1 MGKLYAHDH
10 QTETIMVVANI
21 RYLKFFLQGSS
32 MTQEQAL
39 EFIRHNPIA
48 LGLPTDKTRL
58 ARVASHFM
66 RTEAMAQL
74 LDQVDCPVDLEIA
87 EIYCPKPIAP

>member
-1 MGKLYAHDH
+1 
-10 QTETIMVVANI
+10 
-21 RYLKFFLQGSS
+21 

-39 EFIRHNPIA
+39 EFIRNNA
-48 LGLPTDKTRL
+48 VVLGLPTDETRL
-58 ARVASHFM
+58 SRVASHFM

-87 EIYCPKPIAP
+87 EIYCPKQIAP

>member
-1 MGKLYAHDH
+1 
-10 QTETIMVVANI
+10 
-21 RYLKFFLQGSS
+21 

-39 EFIRHNPIA
+39 EFIRNNAVI

-58 ARVASHFM
+58 TRVASHLI

-74 LDQVDCPVDLEIA
+74 LDQVDCPADLEIA
-87 EIYCPKPIAP
+87 EIYCPKQIAP

>member
-1 MGKLYAHDH
+1 
-10 QTETIMVVANI
+10 
-21 RYLKFFLQGSS
+21 

-39 EFIRHNPIA
+39 EFIRNNAVI

-58 ARVASHFM
+58 TRVASHFI

-74 LDQVDCPVDLEIA
+74 LDQVDCPADLEIA
-87 EIYCPKPIAP
+87 EIYCPKQIAP